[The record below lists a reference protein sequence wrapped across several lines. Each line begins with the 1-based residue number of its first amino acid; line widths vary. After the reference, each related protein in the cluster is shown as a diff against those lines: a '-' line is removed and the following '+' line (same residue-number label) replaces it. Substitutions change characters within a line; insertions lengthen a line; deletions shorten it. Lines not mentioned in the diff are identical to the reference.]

1 MMRRNRYARR
11 VAVAA
16 SIAVAAGFLAQPG
29 PSGADVTSVAGSAFG
44 YHLDYDNPN
53 QTDVGPR
60 PAVVLPAGGSATP
73 VSSTEA
79 TGGAGPVFG
88 SGEITV
94 STQGTPGPTG
104 SVMSSASLSSVTGT
118 FTAATVASTC
128 TANEAAGASGTTT
141 ITGGSVQADNGD
153 DDPTNSIPDHPAVPV
168 AVPTNPP
175 VNHVVDG
182 HLHVPGIGTETF
194 RYIFNEQIVGAN
206 SITVNAVH
214 LILGGPVITGD
225 LILGQSV
232 CAITA
237 TGATTTT
244 LGTGGT
250 TTTLGTGGTTTT
262 LGTGGTTSTTQAGG
276 GTTSTTLNTGVTTTL
291 PAGGVTTSTIL
302 NTVPP
307 APGPLFGSI
316 NVSELIRQIVCP
328 ILQQLAAD
336 SFLRPFIE
344 PFLVAFGCTA

>member
-1 MMRRNRYARR
+1 MVRGNRPYARR

-29 PSGADVTSVAGSAFG
+29 PSSADVTAVKGSAFG
-44 YHLDYDNPN
+44 YFADNIV
-53 QTDVGPR
+53 TFGSARADTGPV
-60 PAVVLPAGGSATP
+60 PVVTLPPGGSATP
-73 VSSTEA
+73 LTNEAA
-79 TGGAGPVFG
+79 TGLVQYGPTLFS
-88 SGEITV
+88 SGVITV
-94 STQGTPGPTG
+94 STQGTTGPGGT
-104 SVMSSASLSSVTGT
+104 VISSSTVRNINTSGEEV
-118 FTAATVASTC
+118 FTAGEVKSTC
-128 TANEAAGASGTTT
+128 TATESGVSGTTSVVNGVLKTSQSGSTVT
-141 ITGGSVQADNGD
+141 ID
-153 DDPTNSIPDHPAVPV
+153 AVP
-168 AVPTNPP
+168 A
-175 VNHVVDG
+175 
-182 HLHVPGIGTETF
+182 IGTAHTGQLESVGDSY
-194 RYIFNEQIVGAN
+194 RYVFNEQIPNEDG
-206 SITVNAVH
+206 SLTVNAVH
-214 LILGGPVITGD
+214 AYLLGPNVTGD
-225 LILGQSV
+225 VIIGQSV
-232 CAITA
+232 CGITA

-244 LGTGGT
+244 QAGGGT
-250 TTTLGTGGTTTT
+250 TSTTQAGGGTTSTT
-262 LGTGGTTSTTQAGG
+262 QATGGTTSTTQATG